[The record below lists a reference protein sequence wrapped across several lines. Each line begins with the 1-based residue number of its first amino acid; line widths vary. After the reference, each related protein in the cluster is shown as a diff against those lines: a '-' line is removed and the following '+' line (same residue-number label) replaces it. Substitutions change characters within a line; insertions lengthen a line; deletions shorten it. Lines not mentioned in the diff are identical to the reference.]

1 MMQAFPMLDDGVM
14 AMLMILMRIMI
25 IKSGNATHDGAN
37 FSVTSLHVSSW
48 NIIFCSCLD
57 ACSCEGEHNCR
68 PAGRPELLHEL
79 LRY

>member
-1 MMQAFPMLDDGVM
+1 MLDDGVM
-14 AMLMILMRIMI
+14 AMLILMRIMI

-37 FSVTSLHVSSW
+37 FSVTSLHASSW

-68 PAGRPELLHEL
+68 LELLHAL

>member
-1 MMQAFPMLDDGVM
+1 MLDDGVM
-14 AMLMILMRIMI
+14 AMLILMRIMI

-57 ACSCEGEHNCR
+57 ACSCEGGEHNCR
-68 PAGRPELLHEL
+68 LELLHAL